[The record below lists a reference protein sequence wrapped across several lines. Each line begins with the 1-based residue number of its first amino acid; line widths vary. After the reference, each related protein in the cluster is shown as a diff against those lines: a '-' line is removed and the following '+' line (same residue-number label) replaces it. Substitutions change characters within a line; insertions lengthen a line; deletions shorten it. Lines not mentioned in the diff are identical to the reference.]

1 MTCRWN
7 VLGPAGKHVLV
18 GALSDNVVLRVL
30 TAKQL
35 ANTVHQAR
43 SHNGKVFA
51 VEVLVVNDLSAGR
64 SLID

>member
-1 MTCRWN
+1 MTRRWN

-35 ANTVHQAR
+35 ASKVHQAR